1 MIERFAKLPASLE
14 AKARRVKLG
23 PTEVPALLAHPD
35 WSTPAPVCIWMHG
48 RTVTKELD
56 AGRYVRWLKA
66 GIAAC
71 AIDLPGHGERL
82 DEEFHSPKKTLDLL
96 DAAIPEVDH
105 VVEALAAPVFNGVF
119 DLDRMA
125 IGGMSAGGMVTLRRL
140 CDPHP
145 FICAAVEGTTGNL
158 AGLYFARKHNEATA
172 AWPVA
177 HDPTRVARLDPMQ
190 HLESWRP
197 IPLLALHSQKDE
209 IVPFQTQREFIES
222 LQLHYAA
229 SGTDMSAAVLHSW
242 HETGA
247 PQEHAGFGRYGND
260 AKNMQTDFL
269 VRHLHTDSG
278 SSPQRGAGM

>member
-23 PTEVPALLAHPD
+23 PTQVPALLAHPD
-35 WSTPAPVCIWMHG
+35 WERPAPVCIWMHG

-82 DEEFHSPKKTLDLL
+82 NIEYHSPKKTLDLL
-96 DAAIPEVDH
+96 GEAIPEIDH
-105 VVEALAAPVFNGVF
+105 IVEALSDPAFGGVF

-145 FICAAVEGTTGNL
+145 FVCAAVEGTSGNL
-158 AGLYFARKHNEATA
+158 AGLYIARSEPGSATA
-172 AWPVA
+172 SWPIA
-177 HDPTRVARLDPMQ
+177 HDPARIAPLDPMQ
-190 HLESWRP
+190 HLDDWKP
-197 IPLLALHSQKDE
+197 IPLLALHSERDE
-209 IVPFQTQREFIES
+209 IVPVAAQRGFIDA
-222 LQLHYAA
+222 LRVRYAA
-229 SGTDMSAAVLHSW
+229 MGADPETIEFTTW
-242 HETGA
+242 PETGA
-247 PQEHAGFGRYGND
+247 PQEHAGFGRFGND
-260 AKNMQTDFL
+260 AKNMQTEFL
-269 VRHLHTDSG
+269 AKHLH
-278 SSPQRGAGM
+278 P

>member
-23 PTEVPALLAHPD
+23 PTKVPALLAHPD

-48 RTVTKELD
+48 RTVNKELD

-66 GIAAC
+66 GIGAC

-82 DEEFHSPKKTLDLL
+82 DEEFHSPKRTLDLL

-105 VVEALAAPVFNGVF
+105 VVEALAAPEFKGVF

-145 FICAAVEGTTGNL
+145 FVCAAVEGTTGDL
-158 AGLYFARKHNEATA
+158 ARLYFARSHPHKGPATA

-177 HDPTRVARLDPMQ
+177 HDPARVARVDPMQ
-190 HLESWRP
+190 HLAGWRP
-197 IPLLALHSQKDE
+197 IPLLALHSEKDE
-209 IVPFQTQREFIES
+209 LVPVETQRGFIDALRGNYTAAGVDAAMIEF
-222 LQLHYAA
+222 
-229 SGTDMSAAVLHSW
+229 TTW
-242 HETGA
+242 PETGA
-247 PQEHAGFGRYGND
+247 PQEHAGFGRFGND
-260 AKNMQTDFL
+260 AKNMQTEFL
-269 VRHLHTDSG
+269 VRHLR
-278 SSPQRGAGM
+278 P